1 MKEITVKL
9 GGEDVKLSASGF
21 LVILYSDLFGSNV
34 FEDFQRI
41 IDIAQKT
48 GSVPFAETTTLYKLA
63 YAMAKHS
70 DPEVVPFEDWLRK
83 QNVMEVPLIA
93 DQLVNLWGDE
103 TATQSSP

>member
-9 GGEDVKLSASGF
+9 GGEEVNLSASGY
-21 LVILYSDLFGSNV
+21 LVVLYSELFNSNV

-48 GSVPFAETTTLYKLA
+48 GAVPFAETTTLYKLA

-83 QNVMEVPLIA
+83 QNIMEVPLIA
-93 DQLVNLWGDE
+93 DKLVDLWVDE
-103 TATQSSP
+103 TASQSSP

>member
-9 GGEDVKLSASGF
+9 GGEDVKLSASGY
-21 LVILYSDLFGSNV
+21 LVVLYSDLFGSNV
-34 FEDFQRI
+34 FEDFARI
-41 IDIAQKT
+41 IDKAQTT
-48 GSVPFAETTTLYKLA
+48 GMVPFSETGTLYKLA

-70 DPEVVPFEDWLRK
+70 DPELVPFEDWLRK
-83 QNVMEVPLIA
+83 QNIMEVPLIA

>member
-9 GGEDVKLSASGF
+9 GGEDVKVSTSGY
-21 LVILYSDLFGSNV
+21 LVVLYADLFGSNV
-34 FEDFQRI
+34 FEDFSRI

-48 GSVPFAETTTLYKLA
+48 GAVPFSETTTLYKLA

-70 DPEVVPFEDWLRK
+70 DPELIPFEDWLRK
-83 QNVMEVPLIA
+83 QNPMEVPLIA
-93 DQLVNLWGDE
+93 DQLVNLWVDE

>member
-9 GGEDVKLSASGF
+9 GGEDVKMSTSGY
-21 LVILYSDLFGSNV
+21 LVVLYSDLFGSNV
-34 FEDFQRI
+34 FYDFGRI

-48 GSVPFAETTTLYKLA
+48 GAVPFSEATTLYKLA

-70 DPEVVPFEDWLRK
+70 NPELIPFDEWLRK
-83 QNVMEVPLIA
+83 QKPMEVPLIA
-93 DQLVNLWGDE
+93 DQIVNLWGEE

>member
-9 GGEDVKLSASGF
+9 GGEDVKLSTSGF

-48 GSVPFAETTTLYKLA
+48 GRVPFTETSTLYKLA

-70 DPEVVPFEDWLRK
+70 DPELVPFEEWLRK
-83 QNVMEVPLIA
+83 QDMMEVPLIA
-93 DQLVNLWGDE
+93 DKIVDLWVDE